1 MSARKLT
8 TLLLASLV
16 FLYLSTGCATSF
28 YTGDRYHDNSSLSSI
43 QDVPDGSAF
52 PLFFGYGEG
61 SSDKLAIQAAE
72 QDAVARLVLAALGD
86 EALLMQS
93 GVYTAAES
101 ILNIDSFILPGSLEI
116 IERDYDTG
124 IYKRLVQV
132 RIDAGL
138 SAKYFTDRGISGG
151 LLDGITILRLADAEM
166 PVYNPSDPIDHI
178 LENSAFNWDGG
189 WEPTFLV
196 YYDEEQDT
204 KAFPARTAVLTAAD
218 YLSSLG
224 FRYVDLSQIE
234 RIKLDQE
241 YAFAE
246 EQGYSSMIRWVA
258 SKLNADYYI
267 DTAVTVSSYYEKGNY
282 YAAASIS
289 VNCFSASTGA
299 GRGTAFYHSADSVQG
314 KTSQAAEDKA
324 VSIAMIQAM
333 TDLMKKSSKYFVEDA
348 EIGSEYELILMKT
361 PLDKAM
367 RELLKALQ
375 VSVSEIRRTTFSVEE
390 TRFSIRFNGR
400 MEDLEEAIYQAAES
414 VAGLEDMYLVYQRGN
429 SFTFN
434 TGK

>member
-1 MSARKLT
+1 MNVRKT
-8 TLLLASLV
+8 ATLAVTVSILLFI
-16 FLYLSTGCATSF
+16 FLGCATSF
-28 YTGDRYHDNSSLSSI
+28 YPGDRYQDNSVDSII
-43 QDVPDGSAF
+43 QDNPDSSAF
-52 PLFFGYGEG
+52 PLYYGYGEG
-61 SSDKLAIQAAE
+61 SSDKLAVHAAE
-72 QDAVARLVLAALGD
+72 QDAVARLILDALGD
-86 EALLMQS
+86 EALLMQN
-93 GVYTAAES
+93 GVYSAVES
-101 ILNIDSFILPGSLEI
+101 IQNIDSFILPGSLEI

-124 IYKRLVQV
+124 MYKRLIQV
-132 RIDAGL
+132 RVDAAL
-138 SAKYFTDRGISGG
+138 SAEYFSDRGITGG
-151 LLDGITILRLADAEM
+151 LLDGKTILRLADAEM
-166 PVYNPSDPIDHI
+166 PVYNPSDPIDQM
-178 LENSAFNWDGG
+178 LQTSEFNWEGG

-224 FRYVDLSQIE
+224 FSYVDLSQVE
-234 RIKLDQE
+234 MIKQDQE
-241 YAFAE
+241 YTFVE

-267 DTAVTVSSYYEKGNY
+267 DTAVKVSSYAEKGDF

-299 GRGTAFYHSADSVQG
+299 GRGTAFYHTLDSVKG

-324 VSIAMIQAM
+324 VASAMVHAM
-333 TDLMKKSSKYFVEDA
+333 TDLMKKSSKYFIEDA

-361 PLDKAM
+361 PFDKAM
-367 RELLKALQ
+367 RALLKGLQ
-375 VSVSEIRRTTFSVEE
+375 VSVSEIRRTSYSVEE
-390 TRFSIRFNGR
+390 THFSIRFNGR
-400 MEDLEEAIYQAAES
+400 MEELEEYIYQAAES
-414 VAGLEDMYLVYQRGN
+414 VAGLEDIYLVYQRGN